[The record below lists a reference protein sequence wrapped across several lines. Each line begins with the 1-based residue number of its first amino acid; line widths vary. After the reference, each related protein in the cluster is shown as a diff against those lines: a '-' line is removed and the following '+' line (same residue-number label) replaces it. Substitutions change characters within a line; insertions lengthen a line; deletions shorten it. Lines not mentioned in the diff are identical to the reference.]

1 MDPMR
6 LLNVL
11 IVLLATAGSS
21 FALPMDGLEWF
32 ENRTRG
38 KWPATYSAGEK
49 GWRPVEWPVR
59 IAKKFSPAGKKDLV
73 LSTEFEWETTGTQ
86 GLLLIGDKSVKI
98 YCNGK
103 QIEPEHA
110 AGDEVIFALPLVKG
124 RNALAI
130 GLSKNTSLLL
140 NPVELDYI
148 LPNARTQ
155 LEALARSVNHLAA
168 RYPDYPAE
176 QYRRQIKTLAQ
187 FVDSSGALQKV
198 QALQFDALVKNNPE
212 IDFDEILLRRT
223 RNDRMPA
230 NWQGNT
236 GMRPTGYDNEIARLS
251 LKNGAL
257 KTVYRP
263 QNGDA
268 YVGDINLH
276 FTAEKMLISS
286 IGKKDGTWQVF
297 ELNTDGSGLRQVSP
311 DIGEDV
317 DNYNGTY
324 LPSGKMIFCSTANMT
339 GIPCIG
345 GKGNVGT
352 LYSADLN
359 GDNMRQ
365 LTFEQDADWYPW
377 VMDDGKVM
385 YLRWEYT
392 DNSHYF
398 TRILMTM
405 NPDGS
410 QQRSIYG
417 SNSYWPST
425 LFYAKNIPGSNRQ
438 FAAIVSGHHG
448 IQREGELVLFDVGN
462 GEQNT
467 DGVVQRIPG
476 YGKEV
481 HGLIR
486 DQYAVGIWPRFLH
499 PYPLSDSYFLAAG
512 RLAPGD
518 RWGLYLLD
526 RFDNIILLKEDPKMH
541 LMEPVPLKPRTMPR
555 EIPSRLRPNA
565 DDAVL
570 YIQDIYEGPGLAGI
584 PRGTVKKLR
593 LLTYTYAYRRM
604 GGHDALTIEG
614 GWDAKRIL
622 GTVPVEEDG
631 SVMVRVPHSTPI
643 SIQPLD
649 ADGAALQLMRSWLVA
664 MPGESLSCI
673 GCHESARMPPLQHT
687 TLAMGAAPK
696 KLDAWQG
703 EKPYGFGFLREVQ
716 PVLDRNCVG
725 CHNGKHENRPDFQ
738 SIEPIARGREF
749 AASYHALHPYVNRP
763 GSESDFALLSP
774 MDYHASTSELV
785 QLLDKGHHGV
795 ELSDADWET
804 LITWIDLNVP
814 YHPTWASLKGE
825 QKVGPISE
833 RARELRKQYTGLD
846 EDPGWMPPAA
856 DTRPEFIKPE
866 KQPPAAE
873 PEIMPGLPFDAATA
887 KKMQGANST
896 QTLQLADGISINL
909 RRIPG
914 QQPYWMAE
922 AEITNEQFRQF
933 KADHDS
939 RVIDQQ
945 WKDHIYAGYPANKPK
960 QPVIRVSWEEA
971 TAFCQWLSDKTGKT
985 VSLPTEQQWEWA
997 CRAGSAEPF
1006 YFGSDSFGDYA
1017 NLADVTIGELAVRG
1031 VDPQPVSQNRR
1042 TPLNDFV
1049 PRDASVNDG
1058 QLIAQGTAMYTPN
1071 AWGLYDMHGNVAEW
1085 TRSNY
1090 DATRKAVCGG
1100 SWRDRPERAT
1110 ATFRLGYAP
1119 YQRVFNVGFRIIIEE
1134 N

>member
-1 MDPMR
+1 MR
-6 LLNVL
+6 FFKLLIL
-11 IVLLATAGSS
+11 LLATVGTV
-21 FALPMDGLEWF
+21 FALPMDGMEWF
-32 ENRTRG
+32 ENRSAG
-38 KWPATYSAGEK
+38 SWPQVYEAGEK

-59 IAKKFSPAGKKDLV
+59 IAKTFSPAGKKTLI
-73 LSTEFEWETTGTQ
+73 LSAEFEWKETMSQ
-86 GLLLIGDKSVKI
+86 GLLLMGDPSVQV
-98 YCNGK
+98 YCNGRK
-103 QIEPEHA
+103 IEPEHSA
-110 AGDEVIFALPLVKG
+110 DQEVIFALPLVKG
-124 RNALAI
+124 RNILSI
-130 GLSKNTSLLL
+130 GLSKKTSLLL

-155 LEALARSVNHLAA
+155 LEALARSVDHLAA
-168 RYPDYPAE
+168 RYPAYPAAR
-176 QYRRQIKTLAQ
+176 YRQKISQLAKGA
-187 FVDSSGALQKV
+187 DSSGALQKV
-198 QALQFDALVKNNPE
+198 QALQFEALVKNNPE

-223 RNDRMPA
+223 KNARLPA

-236 GMRPTGYDNEIARLS
+236 GMRTTGYNNEIARLS
-251 LKNGAL
+251 LKDRSLN
-257 KTVYRP
+257 TVYRP
-263 QNGDA
+263 QNGNPF
-268 YVGDINLH
+268 VGDINLH
-276 FTAEKMLISS
+276 FDAEKMLISS
-286 IGKKDGTWQVF
+286 ISEADGTWQVF
-297 ELNTDGSGLRQVSP
+297 ELSSDGSDVRQVSP
-311 DIGEDV
+311 DIGKDV

-324 LPSGKMIFCSTANMT
+324 LPNGDLIFCSTANMT

-352 LYSADLN
+352 LYTAGLHGED
-359 GDNMRQ
+359 MRQ

-448 IQREGELVLFDVGN
+448 INREGELVLFDVGN

-486 DQYAVGIWPRFLH
+486 DKYAVGTWPRFLH
-499 PYPLSDSYFLAAG
+499 PYPLSDTYFLAAG

-518 RWGLYLLD
+518 RWGIYLLD
-526 RFDNIILLKEDPKMH
+526 RFDNIILLKDDPNFS
-541 LMEPVPLKPRTMPR
+541 LLEPVPLKPRPMPR
-555 EIPSRLRPNA
+555 EIPSRLQPNA
-565 DDAVL
+565 EDSVL

-584 PRGTVKKLR
+584 PRGTVKELR
-593 LLTYTYAYRRM
+593 LITYTYAYRNM

-673 GCHESARMPPLQHT
+673 GCHESARMPPLQRT
-687 TLAMGAAPK
+687 TLAMRAGPK
-696 KLDAWQG
+696 SLTPWRG
-703 EKPYGFGFLREVQ
+703 EKPHGFSYLREIQ
-716 PVLDRNCVG
+716 PILDRSCVG
-725 CHNGKHENRPDFQ
+725 CHDGSVEGRPDFKTL
-738 SIEPIARGREF
+738 EPIARGREF
-749 AASYHALHPYVNRP
+749 AASYHALHPYINRP
-763 GSESDFALLSP
+763 GSESDFALLTP
-774 MDYHASTSELV
+774 MDYHASTSELI
-785 QLLDKGHHGV
+785 QLLEKGHHGV
-795 ELSDADWET
+795 ELAPGDWQT
-804 LITWIDLNVP
+804 LLTWIDLNVP
-814 YHPTWASLKGE
+814 YHPTWASLKGDA
-825 QKVGPISE
+825 KVNPISE
-833 RARELRKQYTGLD
+833 RARELRKKYTGVD
-846 EDPGWMPPAA
+846 EDIDWMPPV
-856 DTRPEFIKPE
+856 TEGRPEFI
-866 KQPPAAE
+866 QPGAQPQDAE
-873 PEIMPGLPFDAATA
+873 PAVMAGLPFGAAAA
-887 KKMQGANST
+887 KKMQGTENKHA
-896 QTLQLADGISINL
+896 LVLAEGIHIHL
-909 RRIPG
+909 RRIPNREG
-914 QQPYWMAE
+914 KAFWMAE
-922 AEITNEQFRQF
+922 TEITNEQFRQF

-945 WKDHIYAGYPANKPK
+945 WKDHIYAGYPADKPQ

-971 TAFCQWLSDKTGKT
+971 VAFCDWLSEKTGKK
-985 VSLPTEQQWEWA
+985 VSLPSEQQWEWA
-997 CRAGSAEPF
+997 CRAGSAESF
-1006 YFGSDSFGDYA
+1006 FFGTESFGDYA

-1031 VDPQPVSQNRR
+1031 IDPQPVSANRR

-1058 QLIAQGTAMYTPN
+1058 QLIPNGVGLYKPN

-1085 TRSNY
+1085 TSSSY
-1090 DATRKAVCGG
+1090 DETRKAVRGG

-1110 ATFRLGYAP
+1110 ASFRFGYAP
-1119 YQRVFNVGFRIIIEE
+1119 YQKVYNVGFRIIMEE
-1134 N
+1134 E